1 MGERDH
7 SDSAAPVSR
16 PPTIVHVS
24 APDPGSA
31 DGYRPPS
38 LPPVTTGVWHIAIP
52 GTIAWLVAFVV
63 LLFFIPELR
72 ANDAMVWLWT
82 CLAGF
87 VTGLLGLSVYGW
99 QRRAARLGKRSA
111 NQMALNER
119 F

>member
-1 MGERDH
+1 MEAVTDPETG
-7 SDSAAPVSR
+7 SDPARSAGSTATGAAAR
-16 PPTIVHVS
+16 PPT
-24 APDPGSA
+24 
-31 DGYRPPS
+31 
-38 LPPVTTGVWHIAIP
+38 LPPVTTGVWHIAVP
-52 GTIAWLVAFVV
+52 GTVIWFVAFAV

-72 ANDAMVWLWT
+72 AADAMIWLWT

-111 NQMALNER
+111 NQMALTER